1 VIPFAGPP
9 ALGEKPATTTG
20 IRRKQRKSYWK
31 SSIGADVHS
40 DLFTNRAYTIKVLFV
55 SFVRISY
62 NMFGNRKYILI
73 ISHDVVGDR
82 MAGPG
87 IRYFHLARVLAQE
100 FRVILAVPE
109 GSMVSGIFPIIIY
122 RSGRDALLEQA
133 IANARVVIIPAV
145 YVAQIPAIW
154 NTDSFIVVDG
164 YDPFVAESLFL
175 GGDVLALQRAL
186 TKAYLVGDFFICASE
201 RQRDWLLGLLEAHG
215 RINSFTFS
223 EDPSLRKLVDVVPFG
238 LPETPPQATKP
249 VIRGIWP
256 GISRQDKVVLWGG
269 GLWPWLDPLTAIR
282 AVARVWQQ
290 RRDVRLIFP
299 GTRHPNPQMANIP
312 THNERAKILAEEFG
326 LLNKAIFFGE
336 WVPYIDWPGVLLES
350 DLAITLHLDTL
361 EARLAFRSRV
371 LDYIWAGLPVIA
383 TRGDA
388 ISDLIER
395 YQLGIV
401 VDYEDDLGVASAI
414 LQLLEIPKEI
424 WRTRFEKAWKDLTWE
439 RAAQPLMEFCHSPR
453 RAPDKATLGEHI
465 GNPYYISEITYL
477 RTLIKGYE
485 QGRFIRLMRWLHQTR
500 VEVQKWLR

>member
-1 VIPFAGPP
+1 M
-9 ALGEKPATTTG
+9 
-20 IRRKQRKSYWK
+20 
-31 SSIGADVHS
+31 
-40 DLFTNRAYTIKVLFV
+40 
-55 SFVRISY
+55 SFVRISF
-62 NMFGNRKYILI
+62 NMFGSRKYILI

-154 NTDSFIVVDG
+154 NADSFIVVDG

-215 RINSFTFS
+215 RINPFTFS

-290 RRDVRLIFP
+290 RQDVRLVFP
-299 GTRHPNPQMANIP
+299 GTCHPNPWMSGIP
-312 THNERAKILAEEFG
+312 THNEAAQKLAGELG
-326 LLNKAIFFGE
+326 LLGKAVFFGE
-336 WVPYIDWPGVLLES
+336 WVPYEDWPNVLLES
-350 DLAITLHLDTL
+350 DLALTLHPDTL

-371 LDYIWAGLPVIA
+371 LDYIWAGLPIIA

-388 ISDLIER
+388 TSDLVKHYR
-395 YQLGIV
+395 LGVV
-401 VDYEDDLGVASAI
+401 VDYADDAGVANAI
-414 LQLLEIPKEI
+414 LQLLETPKEI
-424 WRTRFEKAWKDLTWE
+424 WQTQFESARRDLTWE
-439 RAAQPLMEFCHSPR
+439 QAARPLIEFCRHPR
-453 RAPDKATLGEHI
+453 QAPDRAFLGNRI
-465 GNPYYISEITYL
+465 GNPYYLDEITRLTDEVTRL
-477 RTLIKGYE
+477 RMLVEEYE
-485 QGRFIRLMRWLHQTR
+485 QGWFIRLMRDLSQFRREFLGLFPIGFLKALWQSI
-500 VEVQKWLR
+500 K